1 MSVHHLQVR
10 SDQRLKREIKPI
22 YNALEK
28 VSALHGYTYQ
38 MKDEPR
44 GRHAGVMAQE
54 VLAVLPEAVS
64 KNEDGYLEVDYN
76 GVLSLLLEAV
86 NELREEN
93 HALKERVKKLEEV

>member
-1 MSVHHLQVR
+1 
-10 SDQRLKREIKPI
+10 
-22 YNALEK
+22 
-28 VSALHGYTYQ
+28 
-38 MKDEPR
+38 MKGESH

-64 KNEDGYLEVDYN
+64 KNDDGFLEVDYN

-93 HALKERVKKLEEV
+93 ISLKARVKALEGA